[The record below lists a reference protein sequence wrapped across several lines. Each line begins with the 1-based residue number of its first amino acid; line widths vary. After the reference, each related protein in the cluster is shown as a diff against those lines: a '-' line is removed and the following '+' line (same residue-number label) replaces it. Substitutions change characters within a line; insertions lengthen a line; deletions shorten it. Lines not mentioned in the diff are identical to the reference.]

1 MKMLRANFLALL
13 MLLGICASGFSAEF
27 LRPNLNIKK
36 SSSPVKL
43 DGKIDDLSWQEAQI
57 AGDFIQQFPHDS
69 SRSQTRTQVR
79 MTYDGQ
85 FLYILAE
92 CFNRVENQEY
102 VVRSLKR
109 DFDENLNDAFQIM
122 LDPFDDEYNGFTFMV
137 SPFNVQGEGLL
148 TNGGTYGQSRNW
160 DNRWFSSVERL
171 SDRWVAEIAIP
182 FKTLRF
188 NPKNARWG
196 VNFARYDWQNSEVSC
211 WSPIPRN
218 FSLTSLAFTGKLMW
232 DAPPKKT
239 GLNVSV
245 IPYGITELNQ
255 DYTTNQGL
263 QSRFDAGMDAKLAV
277 SSSLNLDL
285 TVNPDFSQAD
295 VDRQVTNLTRFSI
308 YFPEQRQF
316 FLENSDLF
324 GQFGFSKIRPFFSR
338 QVGLRNGRRVPI
350 LFGARLSGKV
360 NRNWRVGLLNITTA
374 ADSLSGTGRENF
386 TVATF
391 QRQFK
396 GRSNIGGILVNRQD
410 LENPSNFNR
419 VAGIDYKLASKNGRW
434 NGIFFFHRSFQP
446 GGSKAEDYAHASF
459 LRYDDANWSF
469 MWNHE
474 YVGKNYL
481 ATTGFVPRQE
491 IFDGAQNIT
500 RRLTYWRVEPEI
512 QYRWYPGGKIS
523 MVEHGLYASVYTD
536 SVFDPN
542 EGIYNFNTQVNFKN
556 TSFFG
561 INLNH
566 NQTRL
571 MFPIDI
577 TLTGQS
583 LLPVGNYLYNDF
595 SIYARSDVRRKIT
608 TTTTASY
615 GDFYT
620 GQKFSL
626 NSSLQF
632 RIPPYGLIGINYT
645 LDDLRLSQSQQIV
658 LNLIGPQLDFSF
670 SRSLFFSAIA
680 QYNDQAK
687 NMNVFARL
695 QWRFLPMSDVFL
707 VYTDNYQTP
716 DLTRKNRA
724 LVFKVVWWF
733 TA

>member
-1 MKMLRANFLALL
+1 MRMLRVNRIALL
-13 MLLGICASGFSAEF
+13 LIFAF
-27 LRPNLNIKK
+27 
-36 SSSPVKL
+36 SSPLLAGKFTRPVLSISKAPAPVKV
-43 DGKIDDLSWQEAQI
+43 DGMAEDAAWTGAMPAES
-57 AGDFIQQFPHDS
+57 FIQQFPHDS
-69 SRSQTRTQVR
+69 SRSQTQTRVR
-79 MTYDGQ
+79 MSYDDH
-85 FLYILAE
+85 FIYVLAE
-92 CFNRVENQEY
+92 CFNRTPNQEY

-109 DFDENLNDAFQIM
+109 DFDETLNDAFQIV
-122 LDPFDDEYNGFTFMV
+122 LDPFDDEYNGFTFLV
-137 SPFNVQGEGLL
+137 SPYNVQGEGLI
-148 TNGGTYGQSRNW
+148 TNGGAYGLTRNW
-160 DNRWFSSVERL
+160 DNRWYSHVHRYA
-171 SDRWVAEIAIP
+171 DRWVAEIAIP

-188 NPKNARWG
+188 NPKNSRWG
-196 VNFARYDWQNSEVSC
+196 VNFARFDWQNSEVST
-211 WSPIPRN
+211 WSPIPRT
-218 FSLTSLAFTGKLMW
+218 FSLTSLAFAGKLMW

-255 DYTTNQGL
+255 DFQTKQGL
-263 QSRFDAGMDAKLAV
+263 QSRFDAGLDAKLAV

-350 LFGARLSGKV
+350 LFGARLSGKLD
-360 NRNWRVGLLNITTA
+360 RNWRVGLMNITTA
-374 ADSLSGTGRENF
+374 ADSLSGTGEENF
-386 TVATF
+386 TVASF

-396 GRSNIGGILVNRQD
+396 GRSNIGAIFVNRQD
-410 LENPSNFNR
+410 LSNPANFNR
-419 VAGIDYKLASKNGRW
+419 VAGMDFKLASKDGKW
-434 NGIFFFHRSFQP
+434 NGIAFFHRSFQP
-446 GGSKAEDYAHASF
+446 GGALAEDFAHASF

-491 IFDGAQNIT
+491 IFDGAANLI
-500 RRLTYWRVEPEI
+500 RRLTYWRLEPEI

-523 MVEHGLYASVYTD
+523 LIEHGLYASVYAD
-536 SVFDPN
+536 SAFNPN
-542 EGIYNFNTQVNFKN
+542 EGVYNFNTQVNFKN
-556 TSFFG
+556 TAYFG
-561 INLNH
+561 LNLNH

-577 TLTGQS
+577 TFTGQS

-595 SIYARSDVRRKIT
+595 SVYGRTDVRRKIT
-608 TTTTASY
+608 ATAVAGY

-620 GQKFSL
+620 GQKFSA
-626 NSSLQF
+626 NTSLQF
-632 RIPPYGLIGINYT
+632 RIPPYGFIGVNYT
-645 LDDLRLSQSQQIV
+645 LDDLKLSSDQRIV
-658 LNLIGPQLDFSF
+658 LNLLGPQVDFSF
-670 SRSLFFSAIA
+670 SHSLFFSAIA

-716 DLTRKNRA
+716 DLTQKNRA